1 MRDERWARRD
11 ETEIETRERD
21 MRERRERD
29 ARSEM
34 RGEKS
39 EMTDER

>member
-11 ETEIETRERD
+11 ETEIETCERD

-34 RGEKS
+34 RDERS